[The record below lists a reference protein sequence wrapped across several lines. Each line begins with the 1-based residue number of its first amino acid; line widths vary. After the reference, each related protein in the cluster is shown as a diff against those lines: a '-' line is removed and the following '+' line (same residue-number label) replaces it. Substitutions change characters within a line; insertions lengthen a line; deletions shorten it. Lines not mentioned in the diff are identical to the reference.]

1 MSRVDSAVTD
11 ALRVTIFVDNPS
23 WILPYAERLAA
34 QAAARGCA
42 ATLARSADD
51 VPEGDVAFFLGCTTM
66 ASRGLRARNRMNMV
80 VHESALPH
88 GRGFAPLA
96 WQVLEGR
103 TEIPVVLF
111 EAEDAP
117 DAGPIYLRDRIQLTG
132 YELNDEL
139 RRRQGEVTV
148 SLCLEFLERYPD
160 LRPEPQ
166 IGAATTYRRRTPQDS
181 ALDPDKSLRQQ
192 WPLLRVVDNERYPA
206 FVDIDGHRYILKIY
220 PAPKAE

>member
-1 MSRVDSAVTD
+1 VID
-11 ALRVTIFVDNPS
+11 ALRVTVLVDNQS

-34 QAAARGCA
+34 AAAARGCA
-42 ATLARSADD
+42 ATLARRHED
-51 VPEGDVAFFLGCTTM
+51 VPEGDVAFFLGCTRI
-66 ASRGLRARNRMNMV
+66 ASPALRARNRLNLV
-80 VHESALPH
+80 VHESALPQ
-88 GRGFAPLA
+88 GRGFAPVA

-111 EAEDAP
+111 AAEDAP
-117 DAGPIYLRDRIQLTG
+117 DAGPIYLRDRIRLTG

-148 SLCLEFLERYPD
+148 SLCLELLDRYPD

-166 IGAATTYRRRTPQDS
+166 TGAATTYRRRTPEDS
-181 ALDPDKSLRQQ
+181 ALDPDLSLRQQ
-192 WPLLRVVDNERYPA
+192 LPLLRVVDNERYPA

-220 PAPKAE
+220 AGPRAE